1 MQLELAPERLDE
13 PRERVLI
20 ACPGPFEVDAH
31 RVNDTR
37 SAGNGPRSVPRQH
50 GVYAVQ

>member
-13 PRERVLI
+13 RRERALVT
-20 ACPGPFEVDAH
+20 CPGPLEIDAH

-37 SAGNGPRSVPRQH
+37 SVGNGPRSVSRDR
-50 GVYAVQ
+50 GVLAIQ